1 VLRKSSMI
9 ASSQVFKAK
18 FSDSGLM
25 RSSLHKS
32 QLVLWDVMEPDSLDE
47 HSNDSPVADQWI
59 SDEVVE
65 LLEGERDRAFDSSQ
79 RSAAVGDASAF
90 GESQNQAMLLKFFLE
105 QARGSVPPRQ
115 KTRALVDRDFGRWEN
130 FRASWTALA
139 IPPAV
144 HWIVLGLSFADF
156 RFHLFPVGPATSLP
170 FCVSPISCWCLI
182 EELQVRINVVRERFI
197 NVEWLATDWG
207 VVESRIDCLEEPLDV
222 FSDPVDCFCKEG
234 SCLGDNL

>member
-144 HWIVLGLSFADF
+144 QWIVLGLSFAGGPSYLTAVLRFPDF
-156 RFHLFPVGPATSLP
+156 MLVLNRRAASQNQRRSGAVHQRRVVGNRLGCSRESDRLLRRAFGCLFRS
-170 FCVSPISCWCLI
+170 
-182 EELQVRINVVRERFI
+182 
-197 NVEWLATDWG
+197 
-207 VVESRIDCLEEPLDV
+207 SRLL
-222 FSDPVDCFCKEG
+222 
-234 SCLGDNL
+234 L